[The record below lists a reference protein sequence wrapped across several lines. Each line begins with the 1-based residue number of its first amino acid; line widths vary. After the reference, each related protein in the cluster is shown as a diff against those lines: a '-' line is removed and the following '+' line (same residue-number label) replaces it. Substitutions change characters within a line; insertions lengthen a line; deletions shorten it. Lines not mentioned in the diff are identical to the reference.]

1 MALYSLARVGYAA
14 SYILIENE
22 GGLYSEDFALVD
34 GEREFYFYDDYGWEE
49 AVGVLAHRR
58 NMKS

>member
-1 MALYSLARVGYAA
+1 
-14 SYILIENE
+14 
-22 GGLYSEDFALVD
+22 VD
-34 GEREFYFYDDYGWEE
+34 GERELYFYDGYGWEE